1 MLKSSCQFERQ
12 RITSTAEQAT
22 EEEARQLQSSARP
35 LKLTLDLSALDPV
48 AVDCMLQFFY
58 RLDYNCQ
65 SVIAGGGDILSETA
79 EGEKVI
85 QPSLSTHVLVH
96 KIANYYMVDELK
108 KLALLKFTAEV
119 KQAVQPEDFVAAT
132 EEAYRDM
139 HECFDALR
147 KEVIYAVHRHRKQL
161 LPDAGVQDLLSCNGV
176 IGYDSLCY
184 FAERF

>member
-1 MLKSSCQFERQ
+1 
-12 RITSTAEQAT
+12 
-22 EEEARQLQSSARP
+22 
-35 LKLTLDLSALDPV
+35 
-48 AVDCMLQFFY
+48 MLQFFY

-65 SVIAGGGDILSETA
+65 SVFAGGGDVLSETA
-79 EGEKVI
+79 EGERVI